1 MIVIDEIYKRINE
14 DVISG
19 KLPSY
24 SSLLSK
30 DSHSNKRRIRSNR
43 LTKNISDSKSD
54 DQFFIIDRKPDE
66 VMFNIMLPI
75 KY

>member
-14 DVISG
+14 EVMSG
-19 KLPSY
+19 KLLSC

-30 DSHSNKRRIRSNR
+30 DSFRSKRQTRSNR
-43 LTKNISDSKSD
+43 FTKNTSDSKLN

-66 VMFNIMLPI
+66 VIFTTIL
-75 KY
+75 